1 VEVVRNSEII
11 RRPISVSFLSNNK
24 IVVANDSE
32 GPFFRILFMLVL
44 MVSDLQAA
52 TMKMREVL
60 GVMSKPS
67 FKEFCVFLKL
77 AEVYGSG
84 YLDDVEYTNF
94 NLRSN

>member
-1 VEVVRNSEII
+1 
-11 RRPISVSFLSNNK
+11 
-24 IVVANDSE
+24 
-32 GPFFRILFMLVL
+32 
-44 MVSDLQAA
+44 
-52 TMKMREVL
+52 MKMREVL

-94 NLRSN
+94 NLRSM